1 MIERTRWQLLKALG
15 NDKKKAMGKKSPSVE
30 TFVSV
35 SSFAA
40 DIFTQC
46 HEVSDQKYS
55 ERARV
60 TRVVKILMLRYSFA

>member
-1 MIERTRWQLLKALG
+1 
-15 NDKKKAMGKKSPSVE
+15 MGKKSPSVE